1 MIVDLVP
8 PRKADLGGGLS
19 VARLLPRRQRRMVGP
34 WCFLDAY
41 GPLPDGAPRMDV
53 APHPHV
59 GLQTVSWLV
68 SGSILHRDSLGSEQ
82 LVAAGALGL
91 MTAGRAIAHS
101 EESPGGDASGLQGV
115 QLWVAL
121 PDAHRATEPSF
132 EHHAK
137 LPVEGFGAAR
147 ATIFYGSLGK
157 SASPARR
164 FSPALGA
171 EVAFPA
177 AARTT
182 LPVDPGF
189 EHAVLLLRGRVRAD
203 GVDLPRETLAYVA
216 PGSEALVLEGDAGSL
231 ALVLGGAPFGEE
243 ILMWWNFVA
252 RTPDEMAKARAD
264 WEAGRGFGEVP
275 GYAGARLP
283 APPLRGAAAGSAP
296 GGLPSTR

>member
-1 MIVDLVP
+1 
-8 PRKADLGGGLS
+8 
-19 VARLLPRRQRRMVGP
+19 
-34 WCFLDAY
+34 
-41 GPLPDGAPRMDV
+41 
-53 APHPHV
+53 
-59 GLQTVSWLV
+59 VSWLV
-68 SGSILHRDSLGSEQ
+68 SGEVLHRDSLGSEQ
-82 LVAAGALGL
+82 LVVAGSLGL

-115 QLWVAL
+115 QLWIAL
-121 PDAHRATEPSF
+121 PDAHRAAEPSF

-171 EVAFPA
+171 QIAFPT
-177 AARTT
+177 AARAT
-182 LPVDPGF
+182 LPVDPSF
-189 EHAVLLLRGRVRAD
+189 EHAVLLLRGRVLAD
-203 GVDLPRETLAYVA
+203 GVDLPTETLATIA

-252 RTPDEMAKARAD
+252 RTSDEMATARAD
-264 WEAGRGFGEVP
+264 WEAGRRFGDVP
-275 GYAGARLP
+275 GYRGARLAAPPSKPP
-283 APPLRGAAAGSAP
+283 APAG
-296 GGLPSTR
+296 T